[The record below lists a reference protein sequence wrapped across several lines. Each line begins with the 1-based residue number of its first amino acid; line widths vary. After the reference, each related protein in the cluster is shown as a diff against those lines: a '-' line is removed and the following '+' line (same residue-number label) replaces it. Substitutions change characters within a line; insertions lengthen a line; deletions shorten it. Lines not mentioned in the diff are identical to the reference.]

1 MKGMLEPRQG
11 PTYDALDLPGLES
24 DGETLADLGPEV
36 KEEPWWRRRWVV
48 ITAAV
53 LLAII
58 LLGVLLGVLRA
69 LRSGVT
75 YQYQSAAVGNLAL
88 TVSATGPVQGG
99 IYDVNFAGSGKI
111 AEIDVKV
118 GQQVTAG
125 QTLAKLDM
133 TSLQDA
139 VNQAQAGADQA
150 QTGLDNA
157 STNQS
162 KVQAETDAQV
172 AAAYDQ
178 EQNALYACDHPT
190 GQATPPPN
198 CKQAAEDQFA
208 AAQAQADA
216 QNAAAAAQVSAAQAQ
231 LNTAQAQLQTAQH
244 NLDNATLTAP
254 HAGTVAVING
264 AVGGT
269 PGAGGAAASSGATG
283 ASGGNVFIEI
293 ADLSSL
299 QVVAAVNEADI
310 GGVTSGEAAQF
321 TVSAYGNRTFRGT
334 VDAVSPI
341 GQTASNVVTYP
352 VTIDVDAQSL
362 QGANLLPGMTA
373 TVTITTAQRFNVL
386 LIPGSAVTFARN
398 AANPNLNGF
407 LTRSQVL
414 SAINQARQ
422 LLTQLQNGGTDV
434 SNDNPTPAYVLERA
448 KGRWVVKPVV
458 LGLTDGTSYE
468 VLAGLTVGERVVVG
482 TQGGPPS
489 GGSGGGFKGFRF
501 FGGGGGGVG
510 K

>member
-1 MKGMLEPRQG
+1 MLEPRQG

-24 DGETLADLGPEV
+24 DDETLADLGPEV
-36 KEEPWWRRRWVV
+36 KAEPWWRRRWVV
-48 ITAAV
+48 IIAAV

-75 YQYQSAAVGNLAL
+75 YQYQSATTGNLAL
-88 TVSATGPVQGG
+88 TVNATGPVQGA
-99 IYDVNFAGSGKI
+99 IYDVNFSGSGRI

-139 VNQAQAGADQA
+139 VNQAQAGVDQA

-157 STNQS
+157 STNED
-162 KVQAETDAQV
+162 KVQAQTDAQV

-178 EQNALYACDHPT
+178 EQNALFQCDHESNPPT
-190 GQATPPPN
+190 N
-198 CKQAAEDQFA
+198 CKQAAESQFA

-216 QNAAAAAQVSAAQAQ
+216 QNAAAAAQVSSAQAQ
-231 LNTAQAQLQTAQH
+231 LNSAQTQLQTAQH
-244 NLDNATLTAP
+244 NLANATLTAP
-254 HAGTVAVING
+254 HAGTVAIING
-264 AVGGT
+264 TVGGT
-269 PGAGGAAASSGATG
+269 PGAGGASASGTTG

-293 ADLSSL
+293 ADLSPL

-310 GGVTSGEAAQF
+310 GGVTTGEAAQF
-321 TVSAYGNRTFRGT
+321 TVSAYGNRTFHGT
-334 VDAVSPI
+334 VDAISPI

-373 TVTITTAQRFNVL
+373 TVAITTAQRFNVV
-386 LIPGSAVTFARN
+386 LIPTSAVTFARN

-414 SAINQARQ
+414 NAINQARQ
-422 LLTQLQNGGTDV
+422 LLTQLQSSGTDV
-434 SNDNPTPAYVLERA
+434 SNDNPTPAYVLERT
-448 KGRWVVKPVV
+448 KGAWVVKPVV

-468 VLAGLTVGERVVVG
+468 VLAGLTPGERVVVG
-482 TQGGPPS
+482 TQGGSAGGSS
-489 GGSGGGFKGFRF
+489 GGSGFRGFRF
-501 FGGGGGGVG
+501 FGGGGGTGSG
-510 K
+510 R